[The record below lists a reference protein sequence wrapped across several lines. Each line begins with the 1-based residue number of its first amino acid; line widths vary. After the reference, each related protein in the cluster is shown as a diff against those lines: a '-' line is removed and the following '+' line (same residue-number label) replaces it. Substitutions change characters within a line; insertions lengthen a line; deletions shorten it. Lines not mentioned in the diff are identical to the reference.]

1 MDRALGTLMCC
12 VAVGGV
18 VDVLVT
24 GRYGAKWFSHAVG
37 TAAFG
42 VVGGGFCCAW
52 VRCTEGVE
60 I

>member
-1 MDRALGTLMCC
+1 MCC

-24 GRYGAKWFSHAVG
+24 GRYGVKWFSHAVG